1 MLFAK
6 IFREN
11 TPKQLMVLALEQ
23 WIQPFIA
30 WIPGITGFAIRYVFF
45 KLLFNRLGGF
55 SYIAPSVTMQRSY
68 GIRAGRRLAVNR
80 GTIIDGKGKIQ
91 IGDNVLIG
99 PYVVIA
105 SAQHSFDQADLPMIM
120 QVETQKEVVIGN
132 DVWIGAHAVILPGVH
147 IGDRV
152 IIGAGSIVSHDIE
165 SHSVAVGA
173 PARVIKPLL

>member
-1 MLFAK
+1 MLFTK
-6 IFREN
+6 ILREN
-11 TPKQLMVLALEQ
+11 TPKQLIVLALEQ
-23 WIQPFIA
+23 WVQPFLA
-30 WIPGITGFAIRYVFF
+30 WIPGITGFTLRYLFF
-45 KLLFNRLGGF
+45 KLIFARLGGF

-68 GIRAGRRLAVNR
+68 GIRAGKRLAVNR
-80 GTIIDGKGKIQ
+80 GTLIDGKGSVQ

-105 SAQHSFDQADLPMIM
+105 SAQHSFEQVGVPMIM

-165 SHSVAVGA
+165 AHSIAAGV
-173 PARVIKPLL
+173 PARIIKPLL